1 MQAICMQCCFQIQ
14 WVIEDA
20 VHAFVMC
27 VVSIYAHALLLN
39 TWCNC
44 VAMEMSVQRVAGIQQ
59 NGKIPGNPEFL
70 VTLARRTTSRRTQCK
85 MERNETSNPEILQGQ
100 QSVAW

>member
-59 NGKIPGNPEFL
+59 NGKIPGNPKFL
-70 VTLARRTTSRRTQCK
+70 VTLARRTTGCRDAVQNGKKRDKQ
-85 MERNETSNPEILQGQ
+85 P
-100 QSVAW
+100 